1 MSENTPNTPPSNPSI
16 PPPQFQPSPPRPQPV
31 TGRYTPPPYPPH
43 QYQPP
48 PVRSGG
54 CTRFFLYGII
64 ALIVLGMIGVG
75 TLIGSFFLFAIATD
89 GMNELMA
96 DRQEKVLTERTIG
109 GNRKAENRI
118 AVITVEGMI
127 RSNADGYIARQI
139 RQVMSDSKV
148 KAVVLRVDSPGG
160 TMAGS
165 DYYLHLLKRM
175 KSKRDIP
182 VVVSMGGIAASGGYY
197 VSTVGDVIFAEPSTI
212 TGSIGVVASL
222 FDASELLKNVG
233 VEATPVV
240 SGQYKTMGSLTRPMT
255 EEERELWQHLIDD
268 NFDRFKK
275 VIREGRKH
283 FANNP
288 EELDTVATGQVFT
301 ANDALANK
309 LIDKIGFID
318 DAVEQAG
325 SLANMADRDYRV
337 IQYKP
342 KLSFMDALLESR
354 APNKLLS
361 GKTVFEMTTP
371 RIYLLHPQVIPFH
384 ETE

>member
-1 MSENTPNTPPSNPSI
+1 
-16 PPPQFQPSPPRPQPV
+16 
-31 TGRYTPPPYPPH
+31 
-43 QYQPP
+43 
-48 PVRSGG
+48 
-54 CTRFFLYGII
+54 
-64 ALIVLGMIGVG
+64 MIGVG